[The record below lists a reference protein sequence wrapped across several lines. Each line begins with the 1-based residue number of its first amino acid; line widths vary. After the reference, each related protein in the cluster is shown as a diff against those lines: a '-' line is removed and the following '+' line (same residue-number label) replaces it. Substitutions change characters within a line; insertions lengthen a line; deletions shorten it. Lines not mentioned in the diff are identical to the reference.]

1 MRQIAK
7 MINKELGGLGFAL
20 VVFEFNKP
28 GMSNYISN
36 AQRPDMIK
44 ALYETAER
52 LNGKQDFATP
62 ESN

>member
-7 MINKELGGLGFAL
+7 KIDKELGGLGFAL
-20 VVFEFNKP
+20 VVYEFGKP

-36 AQRPDMIK
+36 GNREDMIK

-52 LNGKQDFATP
+52 LNGKQDFPTH
-62 ESN
+62 ETN